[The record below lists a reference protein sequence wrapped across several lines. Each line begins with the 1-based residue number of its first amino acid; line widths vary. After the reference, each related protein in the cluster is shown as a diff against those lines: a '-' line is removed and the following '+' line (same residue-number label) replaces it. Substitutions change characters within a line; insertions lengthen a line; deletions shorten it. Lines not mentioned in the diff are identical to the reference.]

1 MTDEILILEPGDDRA
16 NKIAKAMASSTA
28 SDILGVL
35 NNGEQTS
42 SEIAQKLGIPITTV
56 SYHIDNLLDAGM
68 IRVAKTRWSKKG
80 REVKVYDLSDKL
92 VIMASPKTDIRSLL
106 LKYASLFSIL
116 IVATVLLGAFSP
128 MYSGVAPPMAEEQ
141 PARVM
146 EEFDGLKAGGE
157 EPGAVTLE
165 GLMSQYSIVV
175 AFFTGGC
182 LVLLILISYEVY
194 SLYRSKKP
202 QRLP

>member
-16 NKIAKAMASSTA
+16 NKIAKAMASNTA

-42 SEIAQKLGIPITTV
+42 SEIAHRLGIPITTV

-80 REVKVYDLSDKL
+80 REVKVYDLSDQL

-128 MYSGVAPPMAEEQ
+128 LLSGVPPPMAEEQ

-157 EPGAVTLE
+157 EPGAVTFDS
-165 GLMSQYSIVV
+165 LMSQYGIVV

-182 LVLLILISYEVY
+182 MVLLILISYEVH
-194 SLYRSKKP
+194 SLYQSKKP
-202 QRLP
+202 QRLS